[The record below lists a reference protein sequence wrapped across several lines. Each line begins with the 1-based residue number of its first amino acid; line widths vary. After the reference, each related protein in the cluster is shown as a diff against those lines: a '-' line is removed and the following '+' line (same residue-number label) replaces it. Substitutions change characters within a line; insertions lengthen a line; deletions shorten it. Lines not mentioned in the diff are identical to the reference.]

1 MIATSKSYSEESD
14 IRRKVADLLAAGE
27 AVNADEVGM
36 RMARIAKRDKMAILK
51 IYVVRIRNDDFYT
64 KKSIDDDRM
73 TFVDDTDVVSIDM
86 MNTTAKDGR

>member
-14 IRRKVADLLAAGE
+14 IRRKVAGLLAAGE

-73 TFVDDTDVVSIDM
+73 TFVDDTDVVVVMIILL
-86 MNTTAKDGR
+86 